1 MTTRLTNELDK
12 DLIML
17 MSDFGKKMKSTL
29 TIVSGDTIFGLNGE
43 IMDEGLIDIG
53 VVKMIDNHDE
63 TIDMGP
69 LHRYSNEN
77 HIEDLA
83 IMTKDFNTIQKELE
97 EHPEE
102 KILLSGDYS
111 NGRLVRSVLD
121 LSVGDIS
128 IPVFS
133 NRMYW
138 NSYHAVMEM
147 MFRSNPTFKD
157 MDITDNI
164 QFQEMIGKKASYGGM
179 FVHINDYREY
189 MNGSIVNMNKG
200 DTVLCTMYDFGN
212 TSLFDVITVKK
223 KKKCNVHSISFML
236 NMR

>member
-63 TIDMGP
+63 TIDMSP

-97 EHPEE
+97 VHPEE

-111 NGRLVRSVLD
+111 NGRLVRSVLV
-121 LSVGDIS
+121 LSFCNG
-128 IPVFS
+128 
-133 NRMYW
+133 
-138 NSYHAVMEM
+138 
-147 MFRSNPTFKD
+147 
-157 MDITDNI
+157 
-164 QFQEMIGKKASYGGM
+164 
-179 FVHINDYREY
+179 NDVW
-189 MNGSIVNMNKG
+189 I
-200 DTVLCTMYDFGN
+200 
-212 TSLFDVITVKK
+212 
-223 KKKCNVHSISFML
+223 
-236 NMR
+236 